1 MGNEKSSGCDVFVPL
16 LIGAVAGFVAGILL
30 APASGKE
37 TRKKI
42 KEEVDKTSDKAK
54 ENFEKV
60 AKEAEKG
67 IRVVKEKTQEG
78 IDAIKD
84 FIDKKKE
91 EYLKRAPETFPEEE
105 KKG

>member
-1 MGNEKSSGCDVFVPL
+1 MNRSR
-16 LIGAVAGFVAGILL
+16 GAATGFILGILL

-42 KEEVDKTSDKAK
+42 KEEVEKTGDKAK
-54 ENFEKV
+54 EGFEKI

-78 IDAIKD
+78 IDVIKD
-84 FIDKKKE
+84 FIDKKKDE
-91 EYLKRAPETFPEEE
+91 FMKRGPENFPEEE
-105 KKG
+105 NKG